1 MRNATDR
8 RFGRI
13 LMRVMGYED
22 AGKQLVEVRN
32 AFDRLLKNYDPE
44 TQVIMVEPDAGCIE
58 CTCGTTPNN
67 LNTGLCAFHEM
78 ARLLGRL

>member
-13 LMRVMGYED
+13 FTRVIGCRDTQEH
-22 AGKQLVEVRN
+22 LVEVRN
-32 AFDRLLKNYDPE
+32 AFDRLLKSYDPE
-44 TQVIMVEPDAGCIE
+44 TQVIMAEPDAGCIE
-58 CTCGTTPNN
+58 CTCGATPNN